1 MFALAAVLCL
11 ALAGCEYDDAEV
23 KDRLDDLEGRVD
35 ALEKTVNSLNINVGN
50 LQSLID
56 GKLFI
61 TAVTEN
67 PEGGGYTLS
76 LVTSDGEAS
85 QIVIK
90 DGEAGAAPAI
100 GVKLDSDGKYY
111 WTLDGEFITEGG
123 KKMPVT
129 GDDGVTPVF
138 KIENDTWY
146 VSYDKEATWKEC
158 GPATGA
164 AGDSFFSDVSTS
176 EDGRWVYLTLADGET
191 VLTLEMYKEF
201 GIAFE
206 SLPELIMAGATAEI
220 PFVLTGADD
229 KSVVEAI
236 AKGDW
241 EAEAVMDG
249 TEGGKIVV
257 TAPAE
262 SSTGRVIVLLSDGES
277 KTIMK
282 TLTFVS
288 GVMNVTTQS
297 QEAAAVG
304 GTVSFE
310 LETDLDY
317 EVVIPDD
324 AKEWL
329 SRVET
334 RALRQE
340 TLTFSAKAN
349 ETMEERQAKIELIS
363 SGVVVE
369 TLLVYQKANLD
380 PTAFVV
386 KVNVTESGMKNTLIL
401 PLTGTVDAT
410 VDWGDGK
417 TETVTAVNPQHVYEQ
432 EGEYY
437 VTVTGSVTALGNRL
451 TKTSQSAIV
460 RVIQWGQLGLES
472 LEEAFYNNKGLTQVA
487 LPDAGAFAKVTT
499 VENMFYN
506 CTLLTAVPVG
516 LIDQCTELTSAA
528 SLFSGCSSLTSIP
541 EGFFDKCPKIAS
553 LASAFKGCKKVT
565 EIPAGLFD
573 NLTEVTDVSGLF
585 TNCTALVSVPDGLL
599 DKLTKVTTVS
609 SFFNGCSSLRTVPND
624 FFKSQTEVTASGMIF
639 KGCSSLESVPSGLL
653 DPFTKTTTIG
663 SLFSGCKSL
672 GNLPEGLF
680 DKVGSNVDPSAK
692 AVDASYLFENCVKMT
707 DFPSLSKLPNVSNVA
722 SLWRGCTAMTTV
734 PADYFPSSC
743 TNSISVG
750 NMFNGCTS
758 LKSLPA
764 GLLKNMTDI
773 TTALSMFTNCSSL
786 ETLPEGFFDAMVGCT
801 NIKEM
806 FKGCTSLESLP
817 AGLFDKMTSITA
829 TASAF
834 YGCTGFTG
842 ESPYL
847 TAEVEGAPVKVHL
860 YDRPDYP
867 DLFVKVP
874 TKESDYKDT
883 FKNCTKMADYT
894 MIPTAWGGV
903 SDGTKAKPTIALSYA
918 LPENMEYHGINFTVK
933 GTEFKSGK
941 YIVGTTELVQSVLDE
956 FDGDMEKATNKYGIG
971 FTATQLETLMS
982 DAGLQLP
989 FNDLEP
995 ETEYML
1001 LVRGQNVH
1009 GLTFETLTATTA
1021 VRPQGSADY
1030 ERYIGTWTV
1039 TTTSSEVTGQ
1049 PQTYTIRIE
1058 PYRNDKSYKVYDWGA
1073 TILGTGR
1080 PATEETDEMEA
1091 FPFYLTYM
1099 ADGSVEINSFDEVG
1113 IYGWASYVY
1122 IAYRFL
1128 NENSERS
1135 IWRTETSLVK
1145 GSYDTAKNEITI
1157 TCDKFTDKAGL
1168 THQITGLDY
1177 VLYTSQ
1183 TGYYE
1188 AAEMIRPGY
1197 LIGEGDNRRVDY
1209 GVGPYKLTKAPA
1221 AAAVPAKRPAK
1232 KFESLRPASETKQAA
1247 AVPLGVGRLSMMSVH

>member
-220 PFVLTGADD
+220 PFVLTGADE

-386 KVNVTESGMKNTLIL
+386 KVNVTESSMKNTLIL

-472 LEEAFYNNKGLTQVA
+472 LAVRMKRHCDNALAVARFLKSRDEVAWVRYAGLEDDNDHA
-487 LPDAGAFAKVTT
+487 LAQKYCPQGTCGVLAFALKGSREKAEKFMDSLQLAIIATHVADART
-499 VENMFYN
+499 
-506 CTLLTAVPVG
+506 CLLHPASHTHRQLSDEQLKEAGVDKDLIRFSIG
-516 LIDQCTELTSAA
+516 LEDPQDIIDDIRQAL
-528 SLFSGCSSLTSIP
+528 
-541 EGFFDKCPKIAS
+541 IAS
-553 LASAFKGCKKVT
+553 
-565 EIPAGLFD
+565 
-573 NLTEVTDVSGLF
+573 
-585 TNCTALVSVPDGLL
+585 
-599 DKLTKVTTVS
+599 
-609 SFFNGCSSLRTVPND
+609 
-624 FFKSQTEVTASGMIF
+624 
-639 KGCSSLESVPSGLL
+639 
-653 DPFTKTTTIG
+653 
-663 SLFSGCKSL
+663 
-672 GNLPEGLF
+672 
-680 DKVGSNVDPSAK
+680 
-692 AVDASYLFENCVKMT
+692 
-707 DFPSLSKLPNVSNVA
+707 
-722 SLWRGCTAMTTV
+722 
-734 PADYFPSSC
+734 
-743 TNSISVG
+743 
-750 NMFNGCTS
+750 
-758 LKSLPA
+758 
-764 GLLKNMTDI
+764 
-773 TTALSMFTNCSSL
+773 
-786 ETLPEGFFDAMVGCT
+786 
-801 NIKEM
+801 
-806 FKGCTSLESLP
+806 
-817 AGLFDKMTSITA
+817 
-829 TASAF
+829 
-834 YGCTGFTG
+834 
-842 ESPYL
+842 
-847 TAEVEGAPVKVHL
+847 
-860 YDRPDYP
+860 
-867 DLFVKVP
+867 
-874 TKESDYKDT
+874 
-883 FKNCTKMADYT
+883 
-894 MIPTAWGGV
+894 
-903 SDGTKAKPTIALSYA
+903 
-918 LPENMEYHGINFTVK
+918 
-933 GTEFKSGK
+933 
-941 YIVGTTELVQSVLDE
+941 
-956 FDGDMEKATNKYGIG
+956 
-971 FTATQLETLMS
+971 
-982 DAGLQLP
+982 
-989 FNDLEP
+989 
-995 ETEYML
+995 
-1001 LVRGQNVH
+1001 
-1009 GLTFETLTATTA
+1009 
-1021 VRPQGSADY
+1021 
-1030 ERYIGTWTV
+1030 
-1039 TTTSSEVTGQ
+1039 
-1049 PQTYTIRIE
+1049 
-1058 PYRNDKSYKVYDWGA
+1058 
-1073 TILGTGR
+1073 
-1080 PATEETDEMEA
+1080 EA
-1091 FPFYLTYM
+1091 
-1099 ADGSVEINSFDEVG
+1099 
-1113 IYGWASYVY
+1113 
-1122 IAYRFL
+1122 
-1128 NENSERS
+1128 
-1135 IWRTETSLVK
+1135 
-1145 GSYDTAKNEITI
+1145 
-1157 TCDKFTDKAGL
+1157 
-1168 THQITGLDY
+1168 
-1177 VLYTSQ
+1177 
-1183 TGYYE
+1183 
-1188 AAEMIRPGY
+1188 
-1197 LIGEGDNRRVDY
+1197 
-1209 GVGPYKLTKAPA
+1209 
-1221 AAAVPAKRPAK
+1221 
-1232 KFESLRPASETKQAA
+1232 
-1247 AVPLGVGRLSMMSVH
+1247 

>member
-1 MFALAAVLCL
+1 MKKMFALAAVLCL

-340 TLTFSAKAN
+340 TLTFSAKA
-349 ETMEERQAKIELIS
+349 S
-363 SGVVVE
+363 SSSALLMRSPPMPTSRFSVSPGMRRRRSRSSASSPTSSSS
-369 TLLVYQKANLD
+369 TLTQR
-380 PTAFVV
+380 AF
-386 KVNVTESGMKNTLIL
+386 SPSICC
-401 PLTGTVDAT
+401 ASSS
-410 VDWGDGK
+410 
-417 TETVTAVNPQHVYEQ
+417 
-432 EGEYY
+432 
-437 VTVTGSVTALGNRL
+437 TGS
-451 TKTSQSAIV
+451 
-460 RVIQWGQLGLES
+460 
-472 LEEAFYNNKGLTQVA
+472 
-487 LPDAGAFAKVTT
+487 
-499 VENMFYN
+499 
-506 CTLLTAVPVG
+506 
-516 LIDQCTELTSAA
+516 
-528 SLFSGCSSLTSIP
+528 
-541 EGFFDKCPKIAS
+541 
-553 LASAFKGCKKVT
+553 
-565 EIPAGLFD
+565 
-573 NLTEVTDVSGLF
+573 
-585 TNCTALVSVPDGLL
+585 
-599 DKLTKVTTVS
+599 
-609 SFFNGCSSLRTVPND
+609 
-624 FFKSQTEVTASGMIF
+624 
-639 KGCSSLESVPSGLL
+639 
-653 DPFTKTTTIG
+653 
-663 SLFSGCKSL
+663 
-672 GNLPEGLF
+672 
-680 DKVGSNVDPSAK
+680 
-692 AVDASYLFENCVKMT
+692 
-707 DFPSLSKLPNVSNVA
+707 
-722 SLWRGCTAMTTV
+722 
-734 PADYFPSSC
+734 
-743 TNSISVG
+743 
-750 NMFNGCTS
+750 
-758 LKSLPA
+758 
-764 GLLKNMTDI
+764 
-773 TTALSMFTNCSSL
+773 
-786 ETLPEGFFDAMVGCT
+786 
-801 NIKEM
+801 
-806 FKGCTSLESLP
+806 
-817 AGLFDKMTSITA
+817 
-829 TASAF
+829 
-834 YGCTGFTG
+834 
-842 ESPYL
+842 
-847 TAEVEGAPVKVHL
+847 H
-860 YDRPDYP
+860 
-867 DLFVKVP
+867 
-874 TKESDYKDT
+874 
-883 FKNCTKMADYT
+883 
-894 MIPTAWGGV
+894 
-903 SDGTKAKPTIALSYA
+903 
-918 LPENMEYHGINFTVK
+918 
-933 GTEFKSGK
+933 
-941 YIVGTTELVQSVLDE
+941 
-956 FDGDMEKATNKYGIG
+956 
-971 FTATQLETLMS
+971 
-982 DAGLQLP
+982 
-989 FNDLEP
+989 
-995 ETEYML
+995 
-1001 LVRGQNVH
+1001 
-1009 GLTFETLTATTA
+1009 
-1021 VRPQGSADY
+1021 
-1030 ERYIGTWTV
+1030 
-1039 TTTSSEVTGQ
+1039 
-1049 PQTYTIRIE
+1049 
-1058 PYRNDKSYKVYDWGA
+1058 
-1073 TILGTGR
+1073 
-1080 PATEETDEMEA
+1080 
-1091 FPFYLTYM
+1091 
-1099 ADGSVEINSFDEVG
+1099 
-1113 IYGWASYVY
+1113 
-1122 IAYRFL
+1122 
-1128 NENSERS
+1128 
-1135 IWRTETSLVK
+1135 
-1145 GSYDTAKNEITI
+1145 
-1157 TCDKFTDKAGL
+1157 
-1168 THQITGLDY
+1168 
-1177 VLYTSQ
+1177 
-1183 TGYYE
+1183 
-1188 AAEMIRPGY
+1188 
-1197 LIGEGDNRRVDY
+1197 
-1209 GVGPYKLTKAPA
+1209 PA
-1221 AAAVPAKRPAK
+1221 AP
-1232 KFESLRPASETKQAA
+1232 SC
-1247 AVPLGVGRLSMMSVH
+1247 

>member
-1 MFALAAVLCL
+1 MKKMFALAAVLCL

-386 KVNVTESGMKNTLIL
+386 KVNVTESSMKNTLIL

-573 NLTEVTDVSGLF
+573 NLTEVTDLSSVFYG
-585 TNCTALVSVPDGLL
+585 TGITAVPEGIFDVQ
-599 DKLTKVTTVS
+599 TKATSVS
-609 SFFNGCSSLRTVPND
+609 SVFYGCSALRTVPSD
-624 FFKSQTEVTASGMIF
+624 LFVSQTEVTNAAMIF
-639 KGCSSLESVPSGLL
+639 KTCAALESIPAGLL
-653 DPFTKTTTIG
+653 DPFTKSTNFSG
-663 SLFSGCKSL
+663 LFSGCESL
-672 GNLPEGLF
+672 GNLPQGLF
-680 DKVGSNVDPSAK
+680 DKLGSGLEAGSKGVNVSS
-692 AVDASYLFENCVKMT
+692 VFENCVKMT
-707 DFPSLSKLPNVSNVA
+707 EFPTMANIPAISNVA
-722 SLWRGCTAMTTV
+722 SLWRGCTAMTTL
-734 PADYFPSSC
+734 PTGYFPKNCSSC
-743 TNSISVG
+743 TALG

-758 LKSLPA
+758 LTTLPA
-764 GLLKNMTDI
+764 DLFESFTGISN
-773 TTALSMFTNCSSL
+773 LSATFQGCTSL
-786 ETLPEGFFDAMVGCT
+786 ETLPEGFFASIT
-801 NIKEM
+801 KPTTIANI
-806 FKGCTSLESLP
+806 FNGCTSLRSLP
-817 AGLFDKMTSITA
+817 VGLFDGMTSIKTMD
-829 TASAF
+829 SAF
-834 YGCTGFTG
+834 KGCSAFTG
-842 ESPYL
+842 ESPY
-847 TAEVEGAPVKVHL
+847 TIVEVDEEPVKVHL
-860 YDRPDYP
+860 YEREDYA
-867 DLFVKVP
+867 DLFTKP
-874 TKESDYKDT
+874 TS
-883 FKNCTKMADYT
+883 FKTVFTGCEQMADYA

-982 DAGLQLP
+982 DAGLMLE
-989 FNDLEP
+989 FHDLEP
-995 ETEYML
+995 QTEYML

-1058 PYRNDKSYKVYDWGA
+1058 PYRNDKSYKVYDWGV
-1073 TILGTGR
+1073 TTLGSK
-1080 PATEETDEMEA
+1080 EED
-1091 FPFYLTYM
+1091 FPFILSYNE
-1099 ADGSVEINSFDEVG
+1099 ADGSVGINSYEDLGMYGFTYY
-1113 IYGWASYVY
+1113 IYLR
-1122 IAYRFL
+1122 YRFL
-1128 NENSERS
+1128 NEQSQPS
-1135 IWRTETSLVK
+1135 IWVSEDTLVS
-1145 GSYDTAKNEITI
+1145 GAYDAASNEITI
-1157 TCDKFTDKAGL
+1157 TCGTFNDNSGITQK
-1168 THQITGLDY
+1168 ITGLDY
-1177 VLYTSQ
+1177 VLYT
-1183 TGYYE
+1183 GGKYYE
-1188 AAEMIRPGY
+1188 AQNLIRPGY
-1197 LIGEGDNRRVDY
+1197 LIGEGDNAKVDY